1 MQSIFHLSGSIKHYQ
16 WGGFSFIPALT
27 GSHNYH
33 HEPFAE
39 YWMGVHPA
47 DPSKISFENQSLFLP
62 DFIRENK
69 DKVMG
74 KAGRRFD
81 NLPFLLKVLDVRE
94 MLSIQVHPDAEQAKE
109 GFERENNAGIAP
121 DDNKR
126 NYKDASHKP
135 EMMVAL
141 SGFWLLH
148 GFKKE
153 KELLKTLKKVP
164 ELEIFI
170 DAFKE
175 GSYQQMFEM
184 SLRDAATDSALQKLA
199 ERILPLYDAGKL
211 KKDNADFWAARAMK
225 TFYNDGRYDR
235 GIFSIYFLNLL
246 KLEEGEGIFQ
256 DAGLPHAYLEG
267 QNIEVM
273 ANSDN
278 VLRAGLTPKHI
289 DTEELLRLVKFEA
302 TKPEILYPKKGRK
315 TAYKTPAKEFCL
327 TRYCFDGKDDA
338 SIELDSPAILFNL
351 TADIILRSE
360 EDFHLYPGNAVF
372 IIAGTKVDII
382 GRDAEVYVVSIPEDK
397 N

>member
-1 MQSIFHLSGSIKHYQ
+1 VQSIFHLSGSIKHYE
-16 WGGFSFIPALT
+16 WGGFSFIPALV

-69 DKVMG
+69 DVVMG
-74 KAGRRFD
+74 KTAKRFD

-94 MLSIQVHPDAEQAKE
+94 MLSIQVHPDASQATE
-109 GFERENNAGIAP
+109 GFEKENAAGIAL
-121 DDNKR
+121 DSGKR
-126 NYKDASHKP
+126 NYKDKSHKP
-135 EMMVAL
+135 ELMVAL
-141 SGFWLLH
+141 SEFWLLH
-148 GFKKE
+148 GFKRE

-170 DAFKE
+170 GAFKE
-175 GSYQQMFEM
+175 GSYKQLFEM
-184 SLRDAATDSALQKLA
+184 SYRDPASDRALQELG

-211 KKDNADFWAARAMK
+211 KKDSADFWAARAMK
-225 TFYNDGRYDR
+225 TFCKDRNLDR

-273 ANSDN
+273 ASSDN
-278 VLRAGLTPKHI
+278 VLRAGLTSKHI
-289 DTEELLRLVKFEA
+289 DMEELLRLVKFEA
-302 TKPEILYPKKGRK
+302 TRPDILYPKKGKK
-315 TAYKTPAKEFCL
+315 TAYKSPAKEFCL

-338 SIELDSPAILFNL
+338 FIKLDSPAILFNL
-351 TADIILRSE
+351 DADIILRSE
-360 EDFHLYPGNAVF
+360 EDFHLYPGNSVF
-372 IIAGTKVDII
+372 IIAGTEVEVI

-397 N
+397 I